1 MLHQR
6 DFTGG
11 FLKLKRTIDE
21 RKREMTADITGVATR
36 TDLGVGGVL
45 ESNSV
50 LRRLRG
56 KRKGKEKEP
65 VERNAD
71 KKTRRQ
77 RIIDSDALP
86 PRMIT
91 EVEKTLAA
99 VQGQYGEVAERKRE
113 WSKSLQEGRKYGDDG
128 HRESAL
134 ASLYEMRACE
144 K

>member
-21 RKREMTADITGVATR
+21 RKREMSADITGVATR
-36 TDLGVGGVL
+36 TDLGVLIL

-56 KRKGKEKEP
+56 KRKVKEKE
-65 VERNAD
+65 VVDRNTE
-71 KKTRRQ
+71 KQTLRQ
-77 RIIDSDALP
+77 RIIDSDALRQ
-86 PRMIT
+86 RMIT
-91 EVEKTLAA
+91 EVEKSLEAL
-99 VQGQYGEVAERKRE
+99 QGQYREAAERKRE

-128 HRESAL
+128 HSESAM
-134 ASLYEMRACE
+134 ASAARRALRSR
-144 K
+144 